1 MKSYSFVIKFKDEIG
16 FFSQSQVVSDIRDL
30 ISFNGF
36 VLGKNVKKIKKIQV
50 NGDEVK
56 VSVSLLFD
64 KNEKELE
71 EAVNDIKSG
80 LKKRKYKLINKDS
93 KSLEK
98 KGGNTKKI
106 RKNKNQKR
114 NNKSKKK

>member
-93 KSLEK
+93 KSLVK
-98 KGGNTKKI
+98 KSRKLKNKSSRRTKK
-106 RKNKNQKR
+106 K
-114 NNKSKKK
+114 